1 MGETD
6 MFIQGKM
13 LSGNQDFKDAFDIR
27 RKVFIEEQGISENDE
42 FNIMDLAAMHAIV
55 YEDGEY
61 TKAVATGRILFD
73 GETCKI
79 GKICVIKE
87 FRNRKYGDFTVR
99 MLLNKAFT
107 AGISEVYL
115 DSQKSTVEFYRKI
128 GFNIIGS
135 EFLKANILHQKMMIN
150 VRNIVTTCNKSNK
163 K

>member
-1 MGETD
+1 